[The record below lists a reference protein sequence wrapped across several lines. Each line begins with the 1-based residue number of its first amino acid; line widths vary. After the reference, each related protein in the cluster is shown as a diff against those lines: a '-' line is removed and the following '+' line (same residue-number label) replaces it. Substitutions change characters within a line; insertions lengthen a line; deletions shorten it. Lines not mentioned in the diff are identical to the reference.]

1 MRWEERVRWTTKGR
15 AFIPFLRQGEKV
27 NKGDRG
33 DGREEKKPRTER
45 RGTQASFLASVCQ
58 SALLTLC

>member
-1 MRWEERVRWTTKGR
+1 MRWEEGLRWTTKGR

-33 DGREEKKPRTER
+33 DGREEKNHER
-45 RGTQASFLASVCQ
+45 REEEHRRASLPRYAKVRC
-58 SALLTLC
+58 